1 MNTDI
6 NVVLFA
12 TRDVFKLTGF
22 FFNFAFDVLFHLIVL
37 IFCSFLASFSK
48 RPNMIVT
55 IERNC

>member
-12 TRDVFKLTGF
+12 TRDVFKLTIFF
-22 FFNFAFDVLFHLIVL
+22 FFNFAFDVVFHLIVL

-48 RPNMIVT
+48 HPDMIVT
-55 IERNC
+55 I